1 MDNEI
6 KFHEDYYYYNI
17 VRKNI
22 KKYRKIA
29 GITQQQLADRIGVS
43 MHYISQIESANP
55 NKYFTL
61 VVIGRIADALNIDI
75 RKLFD
80 NEEKSKWTKLIY
92 FLIYFLKTL
101 STFSLFLSESSTS
114 GSLGLPKS

>member
-1 MDNEI
+1 MDNKI
-6 KFHEDYYYYNI
+6 KFHDDYYYYDI

-29 GITQQQLADRIGVS
+29 GLTQQELADIIGVS

-61 VVIGRIADALNIDI
+61 VIIGRIADALKIDI
-75 RKLFD
+75 RDLFNKD
-80 NEEKSKWTKLIY
+80 I
-92 FLIYFLKTL
+92 
-101 STFSLFLSESSTS
+101 
-114 GSLGLPKS
+114 

>member
-1 MDNEI
+1 MDK
-6 KFHEDYYYYNI
+6 KFNFHDDYYYYNI

-22 KKYRKIA
+22 KKYRKLA
-29 GITQQQLADRIGVS
+29 NITQQELADRIDVS

-75 RKLFD
+75 RQLFD
-80 NEEKSKWTKLIY
+80 DVGDTK
-92 FLIYFLKTL
+92 
-101 STFSLFLSESSTS
+101 
-114 GSLGLPKS
+114 

>member
-1 MDNEI
+1 MDK
-6 KFHEDYYYYNI
+6 KFDFHDDYYYYNI

-22 KKYRKIA
+22 KKYRTLA
-29 GITQQQLADRIGVS
+29 NITQQELADRIDVS

-75 RKLFD
+75 RQLFD
-80 NEEKSKWTKLIY
+80 DVDTTK
-92 FLIYFLKTL
+92 
-101 STFSLFLSESSTS
+101 
-114 GSLGLPKS
+114 

>member
-1 MDNEI
+1 MNYNLHD
-6 KFHEDYYYYNI
+6 DYYYYDI

-22 KKYRKIA
+22 RKYRKLA
-29 GITQQQLADRIGVS
+29 NLTQQQLADAIDVS

-75 RKLFD
+75 KLLF
-80 NEEKSKWTKLIY
+80 EK
-92 FLIYFLKTL
+92 
-101 STFSLFLSESSTS
+101 
-114 GSLGLPKS
+114 

>member
-1 MDNEI
+1 MDKNI
-6 KFHEDYYYYNI
+6 SFHDDYYYYDI

-22 KKYRKIA
+22 KKYRKIE
-29 GITQQQLADRIGVS
+29 GITQQELADRIDVS
-43 MHYISQIESANP
+43 MHYISQIESAKP

-80 NEEKSKWTKLIY
+80 GV
-92 FLIYFLKTL
+92 
-101 STFSLFLSESSTS
+101 SEHN
-114 GSLGLPKS
+114 

>member
-1 MDNEI
+1 MGE
-6 KFHEDYYYYNI
+6 KFNFHDDYYYYNI

-22 KKYRKIA
+22 KKYRTLA
-29 GITQQQLADRIGVS
+29 NITQQELADRIDVS

-75 RKLFD
+75 RQLFD
-80 NEEKSKWTKLIY
+80 DISDTK
-92 FLIYFLKTL
+92 
-101 STFSLFLSESSTS
+101 
-114 GSLGLPKS
+114 

>member
-1 MDNEI
+1 ME
-6 KFHEDYYYYNI
+6 KKSHFHNDYYYYDI

-22 KKYRKIA
+22 KKYRKTA
-29 GITQQQLADRIGVS
+29 NLTQQELADKREVS

-75 RKLFD
+75 RQLFD
-80 NEEKSKWTKLIY
+80 DADTTK
-92 FLIYFLKTL
+92 
-101 STFSLFLSESSTS
+101 
-114 GSLGLPKS
+114 

>member
-1 MDNEI
+1 MDK
-6 KFHEDYYYYNI
+6 KFDFHDDYYYYNI

-22 KKYRKIA
+22 KKYRTLA
-29 GITQQQLADRIGVS
+29 NITQQELADRIDVS

-75 RKLFD
+75 RQLFD
-80 NEEKSKWTKLIY
+80 DVSDTK
-92 FLIYFLKTL
+92 
-101 STFSLFLSESSTS
+101 
-114 GSLGLPKS
+114 

>member
-1 MDNEI
+1 MDK
-6 KFHEDYYYYNI
+6 KFDFHDDYYYYNI

-22 KKYRKIA
+22 KKYRTLA
-29 GITQQQLADRIGVS
+29 NITQQELADRIDVS

-75 RKLFD
+75 RQLFD
-80 NEEKSKWTKLIY
+80 DVSYTK
-92 FLIYFLKTL
+92 
-101 STFSLFLSESSTS
+101 
-114 GSLGLPKS
+114 